1 MGELRMETAAEIC
14 EYYDLHPDLLLRD
27 LSRMTG
33 RSIKEL
39 KYILMAEQLPED
51 NFAISLLFED

>member
-1 MGELRMETAAEIC
+1 METAAEIC

-39 KYILMAEQLPED
+39 KYILMAEQLPEN
-51 NFAISLLFED
+51 NFAVSLLFED